1 MKFHPISL
9 KDAYVIEPQPFQD
22 KRGIFARIFCRKEL
36 EAINLTKN
44 VVQINHS
51 RTAKRATIRGI
62 HYQRPPKAEIKIVKC
77 IRGAVFD
84 VIVDLRKKSPT
95 LFRWH
100 GELLSAENM
109 KMIYVPEG
117 FAHGF
122 QTMEENTELLYL
134 HTEFYSPEHEGGLR
148 YDDPMLNISWPL
160 ETTEISQKDQ
170 EYPLLSTTFEGIILH

>member
-1 MKFHPISL
+1 MKFYPTSL
-9 KDAYVIEPQPFQD
+9 RGAYVIEPEPFQD
-22 KRGIFARIFCRKEL
+22 KRGIFARLFCKKEL
-36 EAINLTKN
+36 EAIRHKKN

-51 RTAKRATIRGI
+51 RTSKRATIRGI

-77 IRGAVFD
+77 IHGVVFD
-84 VIVDLRKKSPT
+84 VIVDLRKESPT
-95 LFRWH
+95 LLQWH

-109 KMIYVPEG
+109 KMMYVPEG

-170 EYPLLSTTFEGIILH
+170 EYPFISNDFEGIIV